1 MTCLLEEDSWSLFC
15 THAFGLSLNVPCEL
29 KALVHC
35 MVEECDSLPLALKV
49 TSGAMFGRTSIKLEW
64 EPLLNKLRKSRVQ
77 EKNVGQK
84 LYECLKLGYDIL
96 DEDDQHLKDCFFYF
110 VAFLENYIFTF
121 EKVL

>member
-1 MTCLLEEDSWSLFC
+1 MTCLLEEDSWSLFR
-15 THAFGLSLNVPCEL
+15 THAFGPSLKVPCEL

-35 MVEECDSLPLALKV
+35 MVEECLKV
-49 TSGAMFGRTSIKLEW
+49 IGGAIFGRTSTKLEW
-64 EPLLNKLRKSRVQ
+64 EPLLKKLRESHVQ

-96 DEDDQHLKDCFFYF
+96 DEDDQRPKDCFLYF
-110 VAFLENYIFTF
+110 VAFPKNCIFTF